1 MEFIFDKEYD
11 NFFFNM
17 NDDNNL
23 FNLDL
28 DLENRYINNK
38 DLFYFQNPTPFDDN
52 YNQID
57 IFPIDNKKE
66 DFINDDKISE
76 INNNNDFNNQKNKLK
91 EEILFQI
98 TKAETSKKDLKGN
111 FLQKKRKQI
120 FKEEELIINKETVK
134 ANKEK
139 IFLIYKESKKK
150 SKKGRNKKF
159 QFGGKHNKFSS
170 DNMVRKIK
178 VYLFGVL
185 LRFINASIKQ
195 ESRNEEQNPEEKN
208 YSKEFL
214 VKVNQE
220 LIININVDYNLKL
233 LDSKLKNIFSYDIS
247 QKVKAFGL
255 DKNKKLIKEIFVQN
269 KLVKTI
275 QILNMTLYQCLEHL
289 RGTKYYKELAG
300 LEEEFNSVINDLKNK
315 GENEKYISQFI
326 QLINTFKE
334 FYNQKTPRKPRRSQL
349 WLE

>member
-1 MEFIFDKEYD
+1 MAFIFDKEYD
-11 NFFFNM
+11 DFFLNV

-23 FNLDL
+23 LNLDL
-28 DLENRYINNK
+28 DLENRYSNNM
-38 DLFYFQNPTPFDDN
+38 DPFNFQNSTPFDEN

-66 DFINDDKISE
+66 DFINDDKICE

-98 TKAETSKKDLKGN
+98 TKAETSKKELKGN
-111 FLQKKRKQI
+111 FLQKKRL
-120 FKEEELIINKETVK
+120 FKEEESILNEEIVK

-159 QFGGKHNKFSS
+159 EFGGKHNKFSS

-195 ESRNEEQNPEEKN
+195 ESQNEEQNPEGKN

-315 GENEKYISQFI
+315 GENEKYISEFI
-326 QLINTFKE
+326 HLINTFKE
-334 FYNQKTPRKPRRSQL
+334 YYNQKTPRRPRRNQF
-349 WLE
+349 WFE

>member
-1 MEFIFDKEYD
+1 MAFIFDKEYD
-11 NFFFNM
+11 DFFVNM

-23 FNLDL
+23 LNLDL
-28 DLENRYINNK
+28 DLENRYSNNM
-38 DLFYFQNPTPFDDN
+38 DPFNFQNYTPFDEN

-57 IFPIDNKKE
+57 IFPFEDKKE

-120 FKEEELIINKETVK
+120 FKEEESILNEENVK

-178 VYLFGVL
+178 VYLFCVL

-220 LIININVDYNLKL
+220 LIINIKVDYNLKL
-233 LDSKLKNIFSYDIS
+233 LDSKLQNIFSNDIS
-247 QKVKAFGL
+247 QKVKAFDL

-300 LEEEFNSVINDLKNK
+300 LEEEFDFVINDLKNK

>member
-1 MEFIFDKEYD
+1 MEFIFGKEYD
-11 NFFFNM
+11 DLFLNM

-28 DLENRYINNK
+28 DLENGYSNNM
-38 DLFYFQNPTPFDDN
+38 DLFSFQNSTPFDEK

-66 DFINDDKISE
+66 VFINDDKICE
-76 INNNNDFNNQKNKLK
+76 INNNNDFINQKNKIK
-91 EEILFQI
+91 EEILFQL
-98 TKAETSKKDLKGN
+98 TKAETIKKDLKGN
-111 FLQKKRKQI
+111 FLQKKRNQL
-120 FKEEELIINKETVK
+120 FKEEEPILNDENVK

-150 SKKGRNKKF
+150 AKMGRNKKF
-159 QFGGKHNKFSS
+159 EFGGKHNKFSS

-178 VYLFGVL
+178 VFLFAAL

-195 ESRNEEQNPEEKN
+195 ESRNEEQNPIEKN
-208 YSKEFL
+208 YAKEFL

-233 LDSKLKNIFSYDIS
+233 LDSKLKNIFSNDIS

-255 DKNKKLIKEIFVQN
+255 DKNKKLINEIFIQN

-275 QILNMTLYQCLEHL
+275 QILNMTLYQCLEHF

-300 LEEEFNSVINDLKNK
+300 LEEEFNFVINDLKIK
-315 GENEKYISQFI
+315 GENEKYISEFI
-326 QLINTFKE
+326 HLINTFKE
-334 FYNQKTPRKPRRSQL
+334 FYNMKTPRKPRRNQL
-349 WLE
+349 LLE

>member
-1 MEFIFDKEYD
+1 MAFIFDKEYD
-11 NFFFNM
+11 DDFFLNM
-17 NDDNNL
+17 NDENNL
-23 FNLDL
+23 LNLDL
-28 DLENRYINNK
+28 DLENRYSNNM
-38 DLFYFQNPTPFDDN
+38 DPFNFQNSTPFDEN

-66 DFINDDKISE
+66 DFINDDKICE

-98 TKAETSKKDLKGN
+98 TKAETSKKELKGN
-111 FLQKKRKQI
+111 FLQKKRL
-120 FKEEELIINKETVK
+120 FKEEESILNEEIVK

-195 ESRNEEQNPEEKN
+195 ESRNEEQNPKGKN

-220 LIININVDYNLKL
+220 LIINVNVDYNLKL
-233 LDSKLKNIFSYDIS
+233 LDSQLKNIFSNDIS
-247 QKVKAFGL
+247 QKVKVFGL
-255 DKNKKLIKEIFVQN
+255 DKNKKFIKEIFVQN

-315 GENEKYISQFI
+315 GENEKYISEFI

-334 FYNQKTPRKPRRSQL
+334 FYNQKTPRKPRRNQL